1 MKKFKKIINIIILFI
16 ITSTLTCCN
25 VNAKTINAV
34 SNIAIT
40 KPIKVGVLLN
50 NYYNPYNLL
59 IKKNLEDI
67 QKENQGKVE
76 FIFFDGKS
84 NSAIQS
90 ETVNNMIVNNY
101 DLIVLGVLDEK
112 EPKLTDDFIYKA
124 RQKNIP
130 LIFFNLNPAISNVIK
145 SYPKSI
151 AINTDSAQSAILQG
165 KMIVDAWNSDKKNI
179 DKNGDNIMDY
189 IMIKGQPGSFVT
201 ENRTERSIST
211 INDAGINTK
220 ELSSVTANWDPDLA
234 KDVMEQLLFKYGN
247 NIEVII
253 ANNDAMAIGAVKA
266 LQKYGYNLGDSEK
279 TIPVF
284 GIGGVPEAQELIQKG
299 FMAGSVFQN
308 PREVADA
315 IYSVGMNLVSGKA
328 PLEGTNYKFD
338 ETGAIIYIPFQEY
351 TPQHKN
357 S

>member
-1 MKKFKKIINIIILFI
+1 MKKFKKIINIIILII

-67 QKENQGKVE
+67 QKENEGKVQ
-76 FIFFDGKS
+76 FTFFDGKS

-130 LIFFNLNPAISNVIK
+130 LIFFNLNPAIASVIK

-151 AINTDSAQSAILQG
+151 AINTDSSQSATLQG
-165 KMIVDAWNSDKKNI
+165 KMIVDAWNNDKKI
-179 DKNGDNIMDY
+179 
-189 IMIKGQPGSFVT
+189 
-201 ENRTERSIST
+201 
-211 INDAGINTK
+211 
-220 ELSSVTANWDPDLA
+220 
-234 KDVMEQLLFKYGN
+234 
-247 NIEVII
+247 
-253 ANNDAMAIGAVKA
+253 
-266 LQKYGYNLGDSEK
+266 
-279 TIPVF
+279 
-284 GIGGVPEAQELIQKG
+284 
-299 FMAGSVFQN
+299 
-308 PREVADA
+308 
-315 IYSVGMNLVSGKA
+315 
-328 PLEGTNYKFD
+328 
-338 ETGAIIYIPFQEY
+338 
-351 TPQHKN
+351 
-357 S
+357 